1 MKYYGVRVV
10 TKKFVNYLKT
20 NSLKIMV
27 WTIND
32 VKTFKYL
39 IDLNVDGIITDR
51 PQLLFDT
58 LKENL

>member
-39 IDLNVDGIITDR
+39 IELNVDGIITDR

>member
-1 MKYYGVRVV
+1 MKYYGIRVV

-39 IDLNVDGIITDR
+39 MELNVDGIITDR

>member
-39 IDLNVDGIITDR
+39 MELNVDGIITDR